1 MAIVKCEL
9 CGKPTISVKPPGYSK
24 APHFPVG
31 HPESGVICGKDD
43 CENPGLVWLKLD
55 EESSY
60 RNGQRVFGIHTKT
73 AKVKVQ

>member
-1 MAIVKCEL
+1 
-9 CGKPTISVKPPGYSK
+9 
-24 APHFPVG
+24 
-31 HPESGVICGKDD
+31 VICGKDD